1 MNPTSSSQLRRWAS
15 YASFVVAIVL
25 VIAKGSAWFVTDS
38 LSLLASLIDAVID
51 VTAAVVTVLGVHY
64 AARPADSMHRFG
76 HGKAESLAALIQA
89 VLLGGAASVLI
100 FDGLHRL
107 MTPQAVSQLNLGLG
121 VIAGST
127 LVTACLVLFESHV
140 TRRTGSHAIAA
151 DRSHHLSDIAANLAV
166 LLALGLTKLTGWPR
180 FDPLFAIVIA
190 FFFGWSAYRIAR
202 SSADTLL
209 DHELSSEQRQ
219 RITQLV
225 KAHPDAR
232 GMHDLRT
239 RSSGLVK
246 FIEFHLELDAGLSVQ
261 DAHSI
266 ADSIECTLREALP
279 ASEVIVHIEP
289 AGIRDERLDDRIGSG
304 RASGG

>member
-1 MNPTSSSQLRRWAS
+1 MNPTGASQLRRWSS
-15 YASFVVAIVL
+15 YASFSVAVVL
-25 VIAKGSAWFVTDS
+25 VIAKASAWVITDS
-38 LSLLASLIDAVID
+38 LSLLASLVDAAVN
-51 VTAAVVTVLGVHY
+51 VTAALVTLLGVRY

-76 HGKAESLAALIQA
+76 HGKAEPLAALIQA
-89 VLLGGAASVLI
+89 VLLAGAASVLV

-107 MTPQAVSQLNLGLG
+107 IEPQALSQLNLGLG

-127 LVTACLVLFESHV
+127 LLTGSLVLFESHV
-140 TRRTGSHAIAA
+140 ARRTGSHAIAA
-151 DRSHHLSDIAANLAV
+151 DRAHHLSDVAANLAV

-180 FDPLFAIVIA
+180 FDPLFAIAIA
-190 FFFGWSAYRIAR
+190 FFFGWSAFRIAR

-209 DHELSSEQRQ
+209 DHELPSEQRQ

-225 KAHPDAR
+225 KAHPHAR

-261 DAHSI
+261 DAHGI
-266 ADSIECTLREALP
+266 ADSIECTLKDAMP
-279 ASEVIVHIEP
+279 SCEVIVHIEP

-304 RASGG
+304 RATQG